1 MEFAIF
7 NIFVLLVIVVWQR
20 ARYNALT
27 EHQVRVIAEL
37 EHDRDFWLGEAEYHA
52 KQLGKTIR
60 KNKRGT
66 V

>member
-27 EHQVRVIAEL
+27 EHQARRIAEL
-37 EHDRDFWLGEAEYHA
+37 EHDCNFWIGEAEYHA
-52 KQLGKTIR
+52 KQLGKKIR
-60 KNKRGT
+60 TDKLGK
-66 V
+66 

>member
-27 EHQVRVIAEL
+27 EHQARRIAEL
-37 EHDRDFWLGEAEYHA
+37 EYDRDLWRGKARQSN
-52 KQLGKTIR
+52 KQ
-60 KNKRGT
+60 NKRGT